1 MPKKKPDAQ
10 ASPDMMMSLDETLIA
25 SYEESI
31 AETAEKDVP
40 HAEEV
45 ADSPKKASRADASSK
60 RTAKP
65 KAKTAS
71 AKKSASKKA
80 GAAKHPAKADA
91 SGVNDTGSKENG
103 RIKLHGEPVFAL
115 DIGTRSV
122 IGIVAE
128 KTDSHMMRILATVR
142 REHKTRAML
151 DGQIHDVPQ
160 VADIIR
166 EVKNELI
173 ERVGPLTGASVAAA
187 GRALYT
193 MTAETEAELGGIV
206 TDEEQRALDFAGVQA
221 AQAKLA
227 TSKIMD
233 DPSRYYCVG
242 YSTIQ
247 YTLDGVPLKSLIGQ
261 RGKLAKATVIAT
273 FLPRQVIDSMQ
284 SALRDVQ
291 LDMRALTL
299 EPIAAINVLIPPTMR
314 HLNLALVDI
323 GAGTSD
329 VAITKNGSIVAY
341 GMVPLAG
348 DEITEAISQRYL
360 LDFNVAEHVKRSA
373 SAGQAVKFTDILG
386 SDYELSAADVISPV
400 MPNIQSLADAI
411 AKQILELNGDSPQAV
426 MLVGGGAQTPALSA
440 LVAKALSI
448 PENRVSVRHPDAVE
462 GVESIPL
469 ELQTPD
475 AVTPLGILKI
485 ASINLLHFLS
495 VYVNDEEINLF
506 NFRDLTVSDALLNA
520 GIQLKKFN
528 GKPGLGLMVTV
539 NEEKK
544 FFPGTLP
551 SMARVL
557 MDGEDTTLDTVV
569 KEGARI
575 TVVAGDDGTTPEI
588 TLAEVLT
595 VAPEFKLYINGRE
608 KRIRQGAVINGTPAE
623 PGTLLKDG
631 DVIESKE
638 PRSLGEALNIAGYP
652 PAGRKIS
659 YTLNGVPSHYTL
671 KPEIILNDAPA
682 ILSMP
687 IHEGD
692 HVEYQTADEP
702 QLSEVL
708 DLKELQTFV
717 RIIYNEQEFEIPS
730 ASLTLTVNGH
740 KASPGTYLE
749 DGADVRYDLEERK
762 ATTVNEALLAV
773 GFEPPPATSR
783 VTVSIFVNRRPAI
796 FTDPVKNGDRLDIVI
811 KPITQQS
818 GLNDKGGATPGWLKQ
833 TAPIPSASS
842 VIKSTSSA
850 AGTGTTETQSAA
862 LSSPARPEKDT
873 QAAAPKSRAAAWT
886 AASSDTAAPPT
897 ESAPRLSDVSSS
909 ASSAPAGSAPKEGY
923 PKTVSWGGIPH
934 DYSNRR

>member
-1 MPKKKPDAQ
+1 MPRKKKELPVEPDAV
-10 ASPDMMMSLDETLIA
+10 TLLTDTLLA
-25 SYEESI
+25 QGTLVAAEEES
-31 AETAEKDVP
+31 
-40 HAEEV
+40 
-45 ADSPKKASRADASSK
+45 
-60 RTAKP
+60 
-65 KAKTAS
+65 
-71 AKKSASKKA
+71 
-80 GAAKHPAKADA
+80 GAPAAKADA
-91 SGVNDTGSKENG
+91 PAKSGQNRKAKRTAASNANAKDAGNPATKSKPKTTRPAAKRGSASRTSATAGDAAPETHIPVETGASAKAGKKTTNAI
-103 RIKLHGEPVFAL
+103 RKPQGEPIFAL

-128 KTDSHMMRILATVR
+128 KMDAHAMRILATVR

-166 EVKNELI
+166 EVKNELT
-173 ERVGPLTGASVAAA
+173 ELVGPVTSASVAAA

-193 MTAETEAELGGIV
+193 MTADTETELDGIL
-206 TDEEQRALDFAGVQA
+206 TEEQQRALDFAGVQA

-227 TSKIMD
+227 TSKILD

-261 RGKLAKATVIAT
+261 RGKHAKATVIAT

-291 LDMRALTL
+291 LEMRALTL

-329 VAITKNGSIVAY
+329 IAITKNGSIIAY

-360 LDFNVAEHVKRSA
+360 LDFNVAEAVKRSA
-373 SAGQAVKFTDILG
+373 SGGKSVAFTDILG
-386 SDYELSAADVISPV
+386 SDYDLSAADVISPV
-400 MPNIQSLADAI
+400 LPNIQNLADAI

-426 MLVGGGAQTPALSA
+426 MLVGGGAQTPALPA

-448 PENRVSVRHPDAVE
+448 PENRVSVCHPETVD
-462 GVESIPL
+462 GVESIPPAL
-469 ELQTPD
+469 RTPD

-495 VYVNDEEINLF
+495 VYVNDEEISLF

-520 GIQLKKFN
+520 GIQLKKYN

-544 FFPGTLP
+544 FFPGSLP
-551 SMARVL
+551 SMARIL
-557 MDGEDTTLDTVV
+557 MDGEETTLDAVV
-569 KEGARI
+569 REGARI
-575 TVVAGDDGTTPEI
+575 SIEAGNDGETPEI

-608 KRIRQGAVINGTPAE
+608 KHIRQGATINGEPAE
-623 PGTLLKDG
+623 PHTRLKDG

-638 PRSLGEALNIAGYP
+638 PRSLGEALKIAGYP
-652 PAGRKIS
+652 PGGRKIR
-659 YTLNGVPSHYTL
+659 YTLNGVSSQYTIR
-671 KPEIILNDAPA
+671 PEILLNDAPA
-682 ILSMP
+682 ILSMS

-692 HVEYQTADEP
+692 HIEYQAPDEP
-702 QLSEVL
+702 QLSDVL
-708 DLKELQTFV
+708 DLKALQSSVTI
-717 RIIYNEQEFEIPS
+717 RYNDQDFEIPS
-730 ASLTLTVNGH
+730 AALTLTVNGH
-740 KASPGTYLE
+740 KASPGTFLE
-749 DGADVRYDLEERK
+749 DGAEVRYDLEERK

-796 FTDPVKNGDRLDIVI
+796 FTDPIKNGDRLDIVI

-833 TAPIPSASS
+833 TPPIPSASS
-842 VIKSTSSA
+842 VIKSAPA
-850 AGTGTTETQSAA
+850 AVGQDVQNSGRPA
-862 LSSPARPEKDT
+862 SPASMESAD
-873 QAAAPKSRAAAWT
+873 AAAPPSPSVT
-886 AASSDTAAPPT
+886 AASTASIG
-897 ESAPRLSDVSSS
+897 E
-909 ASSAPAGSAPKEGY
+909 PAGPKEEY
-923 PKTVSWGGIPH
+923 PKTLTWGGIPH